1 MPVSPQCA
9 GAYIINLIAF
19 WLLLLLHPATVTTI
33 GLKNCSFI
41 DGHILE
47 FVCHGKYE
55 RQIRLQYKDRNP
67 AINAPYSIWQ
77 RADYFGSTMLLIVFY
92 EGPLT
97 RCYNLV
103 LSEGLFYCNG
113 HNYPMELDD
122 SIIVN
127 CIPFKFTYADELHK
141 QCKTSKKIHASTI
154 SSVIIYMESNI
165 IEFSGAA
172 KILCSLNI
180 LVIVILPLRFVI

>member
-19 WLLLLLHPATVTTI
+19 WLLLLLHPATVSTLS
-33 GLKNCSFI
+33 LKNCSFI

-77 RADYFGSTMLLIVFY
+77 RADYFGSSMLLIVFY

-97 RCYNLV
+97 RCYNIV
-103 LSEGLFYCNG
+103 YSDGLFYCNG
-113 HNYPMELDD
+113 RNYPMELDE

-127 CIPFKFTYADELHK
+127 CIPFQFTYADELHK
-141 QCKTSKKIHASTI
+141 RCKTSKKTQYASTI

-165 IEFSGAA
+165 QPGSGAT
-172 KILCSLNI
+172 KCLYCSNL
-180 LVIVILPLRFVI
+180 LVIVILLLRF